1 MGTGTFSIRS
11 GAVCS
16 LKYSLNKTDKLRLKS
31 EFEQVREHGTR
42 YVSGDCVLSVSGS
55 PDGRLRCGVVCG
67 KKFSKKSVIRN
78 RARRLLWESF
88 RLLKPDIAICH
99 MVLIPRQGMKGRK
112 QQEIQ
117 MSFQRLLKKAR
128 LTTD

>member
-1 MGTGTFSIRS
+1 M
-11 GAVCS
+11 
-16 LKYSLNKTDKLRLKS
+16 KYSLNKTDKLLLKS
-31 EFEQVREHGTR
+31 EFDYLKEHGTR

-67 KKFSKKSVIRN
+67 KKFSRKAVIRN

-88 RLLKPDIAICH
+88 RLLKPEMAVCH
-99 MVLIPRQGMKGRK
+99 MVLIPRQGIKGKK

-117 MSFQRLLKKAR
+117 LSLQRLLKKAA
-128 LTTD
+128 LTID